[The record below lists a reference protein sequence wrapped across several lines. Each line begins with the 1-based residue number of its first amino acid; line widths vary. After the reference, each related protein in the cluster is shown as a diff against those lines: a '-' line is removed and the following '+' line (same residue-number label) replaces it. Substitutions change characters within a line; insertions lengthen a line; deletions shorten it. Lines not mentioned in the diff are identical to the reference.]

1 MLVKNRQIRLLSPS
15 QPAGLLSLP
24 CRAQGEARRAAR
36 PWAGARGLL
45 LACHCLQGW
54 IITLS
59 PHYRASLHRLSRGTS
74 APPCQFLQFAWK
86 DSPFLPCGLDS
97 RYPPTPEP
105 LKAVPRRVAQPRVQR
120 AGTARLPGCGQA
132 LPLPPALCGCGPG
145 AGNTPPFGRGRG
157 GLEARFH
164 PSPVWERAEKST
176 AKLSAGSPEGLPV
189 CRLVSNAQMP

>member
-1 MLVKNRQIRLLSPS
+1 MKPGGLHGRGLGPGGSSLL
-15 QPAGLLSLP
+15 AIACRDGLSRYPHITGLP
-24 CRAQGEARRAAR
+24 CIVFPEERALHPAR
-36 PWAGARGLL
+36 
-45 LACHCLQGW
+45 
-54 IITLS
+54 
-59 PHYRASLHRLSRGTS
+59 
-74 APPCQFLQFAWK
+74 FLQFAWK

-120 AGTARLPGCGQA
+120 AGTAQLPGCGQA